1 MGDVTVY
8 RGRTLA
14 WRKQVLARDEHL
26 CQMSSPRCEGEL
38 QVHHVVLLSRDRS
51 RRFDPDNGV
60 TLCRWHHEWCHLNPE
75 RARTEFQFVGH
86 SRDKVVGGR
95 VVLHNPA
102 DVFFREEAP
111 PEPPKPK
118 PKSSPGPSLPDLQ
131 STRRPRPL
139 RR

>member
-1 MGDVTVY
+1 MY
-8 RGRTLA
+8 RGKILI
-14 WRKQVLARDEHL
+14 WRNQVLDRDGHL
-26 CQMSSPRCEGEL
+26 CQMPSPRCNGPL
-38 QVHHVVLLSRDRS
+38 QVHHVVFLSRDRT
-51 RRFDPDNGV
+51 RRYDPDNGV
-60 TLCRWHHEWCHLNPE
+60 TLCLWHHEWCHLNPE

-102 DVFFREEAP
+102 DVFFTEVAP
-111 PEPPKPK
+111 SPKPSK
-118 PKSSPGPSLPDLQ
+118 DKSEPSPSLPDLQ